1 MTPRPSRFE
10 LVSKFFPE
18 LKDAI
23 GSDRDAF
30 KKISTLSCEAILADQ
45 ISEFDKGFLKNGP
58 GVLAVRIHDGAKKCN
73 FMPLE
78 DLEHDRAEAER
89 AGDVGIARFMT
100 DILSKLYHFNFEQSV
115 LLMLVDNSSARLF
128 PVDREYPAKTIQ
140 ALIEEIAG

>member
-1 MTPRPSRFE
+1 
-10 LVSKFFPE
+10 
-18 LKDAI
+18 
-23 GSDRDAF
+23 
-30 KKISTLSCEAILADQ
+30 
-45 ISEFDKGFLKNGP
+45 
-58 GVLAVRIHDGAKKCN
+58 
-73 FMPLE
+73 MPLE
-78 DLEHDRAEAER
+78 DLEYDRAEAER